1 MKHLIISLKLIIL
14 TIAVCCIAYPAF
26 IYAVAQICT
35 PYTANGWLLTDKAG
49 KVTGSEII
57 AQAFTQDKYFQP
69 RPSAADYNASSAG
82 GSNLSP
88 NNPAVAGRA
97 RTLIARFKADE
108 KNKLPSDLATTSG
121 SGLDP
126 HITME
131 AALFQA
137 GRVADAR
144 KMPVEKIKEM
154 LNKNAIRAN
163 PFGDGTRLI
172 NVLMVNRE
180 LDSSSAEYNFK

>member
-57 AQAFTQDKYFQP
+57 AQAFTQDKY
-69 RPSAADYNASSAG
+69 YNASSAG

-144 KMPVEKIKEM
+144 KMPVEKIKEI

-163 PFGDGTRLI
+163 PFGDETRLI

-180 LDSSSAEYNFK
+180 LDSSGAEYNFK

>member
-1 MKHLIISLKLIIL
+1 MKHLIISLKLIVL
-14 TIAVCCIAYPAF
+14 TVAVCCIAYPTL
-26 IYAVAQICT
+26 IYAAAQLCA
-35 PYTANGWLLTDKAG
+35 PYTANGWLLTDKTG

-57 AQAFTQDKYFQP
+57 AQAFAQDKYFQS

-88 NNPAVAGRA
+88 NNPAIAERA
-97 RTLIARFKADE
+97 KTLIAKFKADE
-108 KNKLPSDLATTSG
+108 KNKLPADLATASG

-137 GRVADAR
+137 RRVADAR
-144 KMPVEKIKEM
+144 KMSIEKIKEI
-154 LNKNAIRAN
+154 LNKTAVRAN
-163 PFGDGTRLI
+163 PLGDETMLI

-180 LDSSSAEYNFK
+180 LDSLNEK

>member
-69 RPSAADYNASSAG
+69 RPSAADYSASSAG

-88 NNPAVAGRA
+88 NNPAIAERA
-97 RTLIARFKADE
+97 KTLIAKFNADG
-108 KNKLPSDLATTSG
+108 KNKLPADLATASG

-126 HITME
+126 HITMK

-137 GRVADAR
+137 KRVADSR
-144 KMPVEKIKEM
+144 NMSIDKIKEI
-154 LNKNAIRAN
+154 LNKNAFRAN
-163 PFGDGTRLI
+163 PLGDETMLI

-180 LDSSSAEYNFK
+180 LDSYIVVNFR

>member
-1 MKHLIISLKLIIL
+1 MKHLIISLKLIVL
-14 TIAVCCIAYPAF
+14 TIAVCCIAYPAL
-26 IYAVAQICT
+26 IYAAAQICT
-35 PYTANGWLLTDKAG
+35 PYTAEGWLLTG
-49 KVTGSEII
+49 KSGKITGSEII

-88 NNPAVAGRA
+88 NNPAISERA
-97 RTLIARFKADE
+97 KTLIARFKADE
-108 KNKLPSDLATTSG
+108 KNKLPADLATASG

-137 GRVADAR
+137 KRVADAR
-144 KMPVEKIKEM
+144 KMSVEEIGGILK
-154 LNKNAIRAN
+154 KNAVRAN
-163 PFGDGTRLI
+163 PPGGETMLV
-172 NVLMVNRE
+172 NVLMINRK
-180 LDSSSAEYNFK
+180 LDSLNEK

>member
-1 MKHLIISLKLIIL
+1 MKHLIISLKLIVL
-14 TIAVCCIAYPAF
+14 TIVVCGIAYPAL
-26 IYAVAQICT
+26 IYAAAQLCT
-35 PYTANGWLLTDKAG
+35 PYTANGWLLTGKND

-88 NNPAVAGRA
+88 NNPAIAERA
-97 RTLIARFKADE
+97 KTLIAKFKADE
-108 KNKLPSDLATTSG
+108 KNKLPADLATASG

-126 HITME
+126 HITMN

-137 GRVADAR
+137 RRVADAR
-144 KMPVEKIKEM
+144 NMSIEKIKEI
-154 LNKNAIRAN
+154 LNKNAIRDN
-163 PFGDGTRLI
+163 PFGDETVLI

-180 LDSSSAEYNFK
+180 LDSLNGK

>member
-1 MKHLIISLKLIIL
+1 MKHLIISLKLIAL
-14 TIAVCCIAYPAF
+14 TIAVCCIAYPALIF
-26 IYAVAQICT
+26 AAAQIFT
-35 PYTANGWLLTDKAG
+35 PYTAEGWLLTDKNG

-57 AQAFTQDKYFQP
+57 AQPFTQDKYFQP
-69 RPSAADYNASSAG
+69 RPSAADYNAAAAG

-88 NNPAVAGRA
+88 DNPAITERA
-97 RTLIARFKADE
+97 RALIFRFKANE
-108 KNKLPSDLATTSG
+108 KNKLPADLATASG

-144 KMPVEKIKEM
+144 KMPVEKIEDILK
-154 LNKNAIRAN
+154 KNAIRAN
-163 PFGDGTRLI
+163 PFGGDAMLI

-180 LDSSSAEYNFK
+180 LDSLDAK

>member
-1 MKHLIISLKLIIL
+1 MKHLIISLKLIVL
-14 TIAVCCIAYPAF
+14 TIALCCIAYPAL
-26 IYAVAQICT
+26 IYAAAQICA

-88 NNPAVAGRA
+88 NNPAIAERA
-97 RTLIARFKADE
+97 KTLIARFKADE
-108 KNKLPSDLATTSG
+108 KNKLPADLATTSG

-137 GRVADAR
+137 KRVANAR
-144 KMPVEKIKEM
+144 KISIEKIEATLK
-154 LNKNAIRAN
+154 KNSIRAS
-163 PFGDGTRLI
+163 PFGDDTMLI

-180 LDSSSAEYNFK
+180 LDSSGEK